1 MGDRELW
8 LQLQRSSWVREVL
21 GQSSLTLLGNRI
33 SGMRAGTQNLRGLC
47 FRKRSEQAA
56 HEKAERAICSRKC
69 LDGALFG
76 KPSPR
81 RLGTA
86 GRVSGVGCC
95 VEVKEERVGEGREA
109 NARRGVESKAGVN
122 T

>member
-1 MGDRELW
+1 
-8 LQLQRSSWVREVL
+8 
-21 GQSSLTLLGNRI
+21 
-33 SGMRAGTQNLRGLC
+33 MRAGTQNLRGLC

-86 GRVSGVGCC
+86 GRVSGVGSC
-95 VEVKEERVGEGREA
+95 VEVKEERVGEGCEA
-109 NARRGVESKAGVN
+109 KTGSVGGERGSPAAARRGVESKAGVN